1 MKISEIRKKS
11 KDDLLDLLVKKRE
24 ELRNLRFR
32 NSAGKVKNVKTI
44 STNKRIIAK
53 ILTVLKESNA

>member
-24 ELRNLRFR
+24 DLRSLRFR

-44 STNKRIIAK
+44 SANKRIIAK
-53 ILTVLKESNA
+53 ILTVLKEFNA